1 MDRKSL
7 TSVVPVY
14 DVVSYCLGESS
25 EISCVLIKGTVLF
38 CFVLFHFILFYFLRM
53 ATYLPS
59 QPSARIKIVHCC
71 HMKYLVLNSGDKLVC
86 YRVCILERVC
96 IASGRI
102 MFTGRV

>member
-7 TSVVPVY
+7 TSVVPMY

-25 EISCVLIKGTVLF
+25 EISYVLIKGTVLF
-38 CFVLFHFILFYFLRM
+38 CFILFHFILFYFLRM